1 MTAPLNQPLPDPAA
15 ADPGLAGPGGT
26 GLDAARLGGI
36 ALDSD
41 GQELLSA
48 EAAAEP
54 VAATEPRLARRALTS
69 LRHDPVALISVL
81 VVILLAV
88 VAVLAPVLA
97 PHNPLHAFSN
107 GLSNDGA
114 PVHPGSTFLL
124 GTDPNG
130 RDVLSRMIYG
140 ARVSLLVGVVATGLA
155 SIIGIIIGGLAG
167 YVGGVLE
174 SVLMRFTDIVLSFP
188 ILLFCI
194 ALIAI
199 TGPST
204 RNVVLVIAFA
214 YWTYLARIVRG
225 LVLSLK
231 EREFVTAARTLGVGH
246 AKILWRHI
254 LPHLT
259 PAIIVYS
266 TLGVASS
273 ILIEAS
279 LSYLGIGVPLPQA
292 SWGQMISQGQ
302 EYFQTAPWLLI
313 APGVALVITVLAF
326 NLAGDWLTDLLD
338 PAAAETGR

>member
-1 MTAPLNQPLPDPAA
+1 MTAPPTGPL
-15 ADPGLAGPGGT
+15 
-26 GLDAARLGGI
+26 LGG
-36 ALDSD
+36 
-41 GQELLSA
+41 ELP

-54 VAATEPRLARRALTS
+54 TIELTAEPTAADEPGLGRRALTS
-69 LRHDPVALISVL
+69 LRRDPVALISVL
-81 VVILLAV
+81 AV
-88 VAVLAPVLA
+88 VVLALVAIFAPLLA
-97 PHNPLHAFSN
+97 PHNPLQAYPN
-107 GLSNDGA
+107 GLSADGA
-114 PVHPGSTFLL
+114 PVSPGSTFLL

-130 RDVLSRMIYG
+130 RDVLSRLIFG

-155 SIIGIIIGGLAG
+155 SAIGVLVGAVAG
-167 YVGGVLE
+167 YAGGIVD
-174 SVLMRFTDIVLSFP
+174 SVLMRITDVVLSFP
-188 ILLFCI
+188 ILLFCV

-204 RNVVLVIAFA
+204 RNVMLVIAFG

-231 EREFVTAARTLGVGH
+231 EREFVVAARTLGIGH
-246 AKILWRHI
+246 RAILRRHI
-254 LPHLT
+254 LPHLV

-266 TLGVASS
+266 TLGIATS

-302 EYFQTAPWLLI
+302 QYFQTAPWLLI
-313 APGVALVITVLAF
+313 APGVALVLTVLAF

-338 PAAAETGR
+338 PETSGDRR

>member
-1 MTAPLNQPLPDPAA
+1 MTAPPTGPL
-15 ADPGLAGPGGT
+15 
-26 GLDAARLGGI
+26 LGG
-36 ALDSD
+36 
-41 GQELLSA
+41 ELP

-54 VAATEPRLARRALTS
+54 TIELTAEPTAADEPGLGRRALTS
-69 LRHDPVALISVL
+69 LRRDPVALISVL
-81 VVILLAV
+81 AVI
-88 VAVLAPVLA
+88 VLALVAIFAPLLA
-97 PHNPLHAFSN
+97 PHNPLQAYPN
-107 GLSNDGA
+107 GLSADGA
-114 PVHPGSTFLL
+114 PVSPGSTFLL

-130 RDVLSRMIYG
+130 RDVLSRLIFG

-155 SIIGIIIGGLAG
+155 SAIGVLVGAVAG
-167 YVGGVLE
+167 YAGGIVD
-174 SVLMRFTDIVLSFP
+174 SVLMRITDVVLSFP
-188 ILLFCI
+188 ILLFCV

-204 RNVVLVIAFA
+204 RNVMLVIAFG

-231 EREFVTAARTLGVGH
+231 EREFVVAARTLGIGH
-246 AKILWRHI
+246 RAILRRHI
-254 LPHLT
+254 LPHLV

-266 TLGVASS
+266 TLGIATS

-302 EYFQTAPWLLI
+302 QYFQTAPWLLI
-313 APGVALVITVLAF
+313 APGVALVLTVLAF

-338 PAAAETGR
+338 PETSGDRR

>member
-1 MTAPLNQPLPDPAA
+1 VTAPPTGPL
-15 ADPGLAGPGGT
+15 
-26 GLDAARLGGI
+26 LGG
-36 ALDSD
+36 
-41 GQELLSA
+41 ELP

-54 VAATEPRLARRALTS
+54 TIELTAEPTAADEPGLGRRALTS
-69 LRHDPVALISVL
+69 LRRDPVALISVL
-81 VVILLAV
+81 AVI
-88 VAVLAPVLA
+88 VLALVAIFAPLLA
-97 PHNPLHAFSN
+97 PHNPLQAYPN
-107 GLSNDGA
+107 GLSADGA
-114 PVHPGSTFLL
+114 PVSPGSTFLL

-130 RDVLSRMIYG
+130 RDVLSRLIFG

-155 SIIGIIIGGLAG
+155 SAIGVLVGAVAG
-167 YVGGVLE
+167 YAGGIVD
-174 SVLMRFTDIVLSFP
+174 SVLMRITDVVLSFP
-188 ILLFCI
+188 ILLFCV

-204 RNVVLVIAFA
+204 RNVMLVIAFG

-231 EREFVTAARTLGVGH
+231 EREFVVAAKTLGLGH
-246 AKILWRHI
+246 GAILRRHI
-254 LPHLT
+254 LPHLV

-266 TLGVASS
+266 TLGVATS

-302 EYFQTAPWLLI
+302 QYFQTAPWLLI
-313 APGVALVITVLAF
+313 APGVALVLTVLAF

-338 PAAAETGR
+338 PETSGGRR

>member
-1 MTAPLNQPLPDPAA
+1 VTAPPYPAA
-15 ADPGLAGPGGT
+15 
-26 GLDAARLGGI
+26 
-36 ALDSD
+36 
-41 GQELLSA
+41 ELT
-48 EAAAEP
+48 AAAEP
-54 VAATEPRLARRALTS
+54 TAEAEPGLGRRALTS
-69 LRHDPVALISVL
+69 LRKDPVALIAVL
-81 VVILLAV
+81 VVLGLAAVAIFAPLLAT
-88 VAVLAPVLA
+88 
-97 PHNPLHAFSN
+97 HNPLQAYPN
-107 GLSNDGA
+107 GLAADGA
-114 PVHPGSTFLL
+114 PVPPGSSFLL

-130 RDVLSRMIYG
+130 RDVLSRLIFG
-140 ARVSLLVGVVATGLA
+140 ARVSLLVGVVATSLA
-155 SIIGIIIGGLAG
+155 SVIGVIVGAIAG
-167 YVGGVLE
+167 YAGGVTE
-174 SVLMRFTDIVLSFP
+174 SVLMRLTDVVLSFP
-188 ILLFCI
+188 ILLFCV

-204 RNVVLVIAFA
+204 RNVMLVIAFG

-231 EREFVTAARTLGVGH
+231 EREFVIAARTLGIGH
-246 AKILWRHI
+246 AAILRRHI
-254 LPHLT
+254 LPHLV

-313 APGVALVITVLAF
+313 APGVALIVTVLAF

-338 PAAAETGR
+338 PETAGARR

>member
-1 MTAPLNQPLPDPAA
+1 MTAPISNPLRSAA
-15 ADPGLAGPGGT
+15 GEMAGVEGL
-26 GLDAARLGGI
+26 
-36 ALDSD
+36 SV
-41 GQELLSA
+41 
-48 EAAAEP
+48 EP
-54 VAATEPRLARRALTS
+54 TAVTERGFTRRALVS
-69 LRHDPVALISVL
+69 LWHDPVALISML
-81 VVILLAV
+81 VVIGLAVTAIFAPLLA
-88 VAVLAPVLA
+88 PY
-97 PHNPLHAFSN
+97 NPLHAYPN
-107 GLSNDGA
+107 GLSADGA
-114 PVHPGSTFLL
+114 PVHPDSTFLL

-155 SIIGIIIGGLAG
+155 SIIGVIIGGIAG
-167 YVGGVLE
+167 YLGGVLD
-174 SVLMRFTDIVLSFP
+174 SVLMRITDVVLSFP
-188 ILLFCI
+188 ILLFCV

-204 RNVVLVIAFA
+204 RNVVLVIAFG

-246 AKILWRHI
+246 AKILRRHI

-292 SWGQMISQGQ
+292 SWGQMISEGQ
-302 EYFQTAPWLLI
+302 AYFQTAPWLLI
-313 APGVALVITVLAF
+313 APGVALILTVLAF

-338 PAAAETGR
+338 PATTDTRR

>member
-1 MTAPLNQPLPDPAA
+1 VTAPPTGPL
-15 ADPGLAGPGGT
+15 
-26 GLDAARLGGI
+26 LGG
-36 ALDSD
+36 
-41 GQELLSA
+41 ELP

-54 VAATEPRLARRALTS
+54 TIELTAEPTAADEPGLGRRALTS
-69 LRHDPVALISVL
+69 LRRDPVALISVL
-81 VVILLAV
+81 AV
-88 VAVLAPVLA
+88 VVLALVAIFAPLLA
-97 PHNPLHAFSN
+97 PHNPLQAYPN
-107 GLSNDGA
+107 GLSADGA
-114 PVHPGSTFLL
+114 PVSPGSTFLL

-130 RDVLSRMIYG
+130 RDVLSRLIFG

-155 SIIGIIIGGLAG
+155 SAIGVLVGAVAG
-167 YVGGVLE
+167 YAGGIVD
-174 SVLMRFTDIVLSFP
+174 SVLMRITDVVLSFP
-188 ILLFCI
+188 ILLFCV

-204 RNVVLVIAFA
+204 TNVMLVIAFG

-231 EREFVTAARTLGVGH
+231 EREFVVAARTLGIGH
-246 AKILWRHI
+246 RAILRRHI
-254 LPHLT
+254 LPHLV

-266 TLGVASS
+266 TLGIATS

-302 EYFQTAPWLLI
+302 QYFQTAPWLLI
-313 APGVALVITVLAF
+313 APGVALVLTVLAF

-338 PAAAETGR
+338 PETSGDRR

>member
-1 MTAPLNQPLPDPAA
+1 VTAPPTGPL
-15 ADPGLAGPGGT
+15 
-26 GLDAARLGGI
+26 LGG
-36 ALDSD
+36 
-41 GQELLSA
+41 ELP

-54 VAATEPRLARRALTS
+54 TIELTAEPTAADEPGLGRRALTS
-69 LRHDPVALISVL
+69 LRRDPVALISVL
-81 VVILLAV
+81 AVI
-88 VAVLAPVLA
+88 VLALVAIFAPLLA
-97 PHNPLHAFSN
+97 PHNPLQAYPN
-107 GLSNDGA
+107 GLSADGA
-114 PVHPGSTFLL
+114 PVSPGSTFLL

-130 RDVLSRMIYG
+130 RDVLSRLIFG

-155 SIIGIIIGGLAG
+155 SAIGVLVGAVAG
-167 YVGGVLE
+167 YASGIVD
-174 SVLMRFTDIVLSFP
+174 SVLMRITDVVLSFP
-188 ILLFCI
+188 ILLFCV

-204 RNVVLVIAFA
+204 RNVMLVIAFG

-231 EREFVTAARTLGVGH
+231 EREFVVAARTLGIGH
-246 AKILWRHI
+246 RAILRRHI
-254 LPHLT
+254 LPHLI

-266 TLGVASS
+266 TLGIATS

-302 EYFQTAPWLLI
+302 QYFQTAPWLLI
-313 APGVALVITVLAF
+313 APGVALVLTVLAF

-338 PAAAETGR
+338 PETSGDRR

>member
-1 MTAPLNQPLPDPAA
+1 MTAPPTGPL
-15 ADPGLAGPGGT
+15 
-26 GLDAARLGGI
+26 LGG
-36 ALDSD
+36 
-41 GQELLSA
+41 ELP

-54 VAATEPRLARRALTS
+54 TIELTAEPTAADEPGLGRRALTS
-69 LRHDPVALISVL
+69 LRRDPVALISVL
-81 VVILLAV
+81 AV
-88 VAVLAPVLA
+88 VVLALVAIFAPLFA
-97 PHNPLHAFSN
+97 PHNPLQAYPN
-107 GLSNDGA
+107 GLSADGA
-114 PVHPGSTFLL
+114 PVSPGSTFLL

-130 RDVLSRMIYG
+130 RDVLSRLIFG

-155 SIIGIIIGGLAG
+155 SAIGVLVGAVAG
-167 YVGGVLE
+167 YAGGIVD
-174 SVLMRFTDIVLSFP
+174 SVLMRITDVVLSFP
-188 ILLFCI
+188 ILLFCV

-204 RNVVLVIAFA
+204 TNVMLVIAFG

-231 EREFVTAARTLGVGH
+231 EREFVVAARTLGIGH
-246 AKILWRHI
+246 RAILRRHI
-254 LPHLT
+254 LPHLV

-266 TLGVASS
+266 TLGIATS

-302 EYFQTAPWLLI
+302 QYFQTAPWLLI
-313 APGVALVITVLAF
+313 APGVALVLTVLAF

-338 PAAAETGR
+338 PETSGDRR

>member
-1 MTAPLNQPLPDPAA
+1 MTAPPSAPL
-15 ADPGLAGPGGT
+15 T
-26 GLDAARLGGI
+26 G
-36 ALDSD
+36 
-41 GQELLSA
+41 EPLSA
-48 EAAAEP
+48 EPTAADEP
-54 VAATEPRLARRALTS
+54 TLGRRALRS
-69 LRHDPVALISVL
+69 LRRDPVALIAVL
-81 VVILLAV
+81 LVIALAV
-88 VAVLAPVLA
+88 VALFAPLIA
-97 PHNPLHAFSN
+97 PYDPLHAYSN
-107 GLSNDGA
+107 GLSANGA
-114 PVHPGSTFLL
+114 PVPPGSTFPL

-130 RDVLSRMIYG
+130 RDVLSRMIFG
-140 ARVSLLVGVVATGLA
+140 TRVSLLVGVVATGLA
-155 SIIGIIIGGLAG
+155 SVIGVLIGGIAG
-167 YVGGVLE
+167 YAGGITE
-174 SVLMRFTDIVLSFP
+174 AILMRITDVVLSFP

-204 RNVVLVIAFA
+204 RNVMLVIAFG

-231 EREFVTAARTLGVGH
+231 EREFVTAARTLGTGH
-246 AKILWRHI
+246 AAILRRHI
-254 LPHLT
+254 LPHLV

-313 APGVALVITVLAF
+313 APGVALILTVLAF

-338 PAAAETGR
+338 PATSEAGR

>member
-1 MTAPLNQPLPDPAA
+1 MTAPPTGPL
-15 ADPGLAGPGGT
+15 
-26 GLDAARLGGI
+26 LGG
-36 ALDSD
+36 
-41 GQELLSA
+41 ELP

-54 VAATEPRLARRALTS
+54 TIELTAEPTAADEPGLGRRALTS
-69 LRHDPVALISVL
+69 LRRDPVALISVL
-81 VVILLAV
+81 AVI
-88 VAVLAPVLA
+88 VLALVAIFAPLLA
-97 PHNPLHAFSN
+97 PHNPLQAYPN
-107 GLSNDGA
+107 GLSADGA
-114 PVHPGSTFLL
+114 PVSPGSTFLL

-130 RDVLSRMIYG
+130 RDVLSRLIFG

-155 SIIGIIIGGLAG
+155 SAIGVLVGAVAG
-167 YVGGVLE
+167 YAGGIVD
-174 SVLMRFTDIVLSFP
+174 SVLMRITDVVLSFP
-188 ILLFCI
+188 ILLFCV

-204 RNVVLVIAFA
+204 RNVMLVIAFG

-231 EREFVTAARTLGVGH
+231 EREFVVAAKTLGLGH
-246 AKILWRHI
+246 GAILRRHI
-254 LPHLT
+254 LPHLV

-266 TLGVASS
+266 TLGVATS

-302 EYFQTAPWLLI
+302 QYFQTAPWLLI
-313 APGVALVITVLAF
+313 APGVALVLTVLAF

-338 PAAAETGR
+338 PETSGDRR